1 MEDSQHEMP
10 SPSPAEEKAQL
21 KTGMRRLNPWARRAV
36 YSIAALLGLWLLAW
50 QVLPPLARWQGEKIA
65 SEQLGRKVS
74 IGAVEFK
81 PWSLELSVHDVMV
94 AGPGEGPAQLTVKRM
109 YANAEM
115 ESIWRLAPVLDAIHI
130 EEPVLRLAHQG
141 EGRYDFD
148 DIVARVAKPSAEPD
162 TGRPARFAFYN
173 IELSGGSIDFDDQP
187 VEQKH
192 EIRDLKLTLPF
203 ISNLPSQREIK
214 VQPHL
219 SFVANGSSF
228 DSSALALPFTD
239 SRKTD
244 ASLKLA
250 QLDLEPYLGYIPAG
264 LPIKLQAATIDA
276 EIRLGFEQTPEPSL
290 RLNGNIEVSGLKS
303 VDQSGAEAL
312 AFDALKVDLADVRPL
327 ERKAHLASVELSGP
341 RLAVRRDAQ
350 GRINLL
356 MTESSRGASKP
367 VGKGAADSKPGAAQS
382 KDVTFQVA
390 VDKLAVHGGSIE
402 VTDQVPAADE
412 VPAAALR
419 LGQFELTAATIVYPF
434 AQPLSFKGSAVLEG
448 AEGLTPA
455 LPGLAPAGRS
465 ISGAKRPVAPSPGKA
480 PSLEFEG
487 TATDQAADVNASVSR
502 LPLALAAPYLSQTL
516 KPRLTGALDAQLG
529 VQWVA
534 AKTPDLPHDIKLT
547 SERLVL
553 SDLMLAAGS
562 QPVRQQARDTG
573 GRRSRGSDGSL
584 ASVRQIELTDARVD
598 LRTRAASVGRLSV
611 VEPKLDVA
619 RDERKRWMYESWL
632 HQSPESLAEPAPTT
646 ESRERAG
653 AESPWK
659 AVFNEIAVSGGTV
672 GWRDFS
678 TGRPVRADLTQ
689 LKLEARQVDLGAG
702 KPMPVVLSAQLGSGR
717 AEPGRLSWRGTV
729 GLEPLAVQGSLD
741 AQRLPVHAFEPYFGD
756 ALNIDI
762 LRADASFKGQVAYGD
777 TRQGPRAKLNGD
789 VLVEELRTHSRP
801 DTATDANAPEAD
813 AASTT
818 VRRSG
823 TTTTTAVAPATRAAS
838 AELASASQ
846 ALVAPT
852 TRAAGGL
859 GEEFLSWKLLKL
871 GGLEVALEPGKPTQV
886 EVKDTL
892 LSDFYARLI
901 IHPSGRINLQD
912 ILKSPEGGAPES
924 APAPAA
930 PAASPVRAAANG
942 MPAAG
947 ESSAGAVESGP
958 SAAPATVAPAA
969 VADPNAPVIRFG
981 PIKLASGK
989 VLFSDR
995 FIRPNYSAD
1004 LTELNGSLSAFSSVA
1019 PAGGPE
1025 MANLQLTGRAEGS
1038 AVLEVSGKLNPLAKP
1053 LALDIKGKVRDLEL
1067 PPLTPYSVKYAGHGI
1082 ERGKLSVDVTY
1093 LVLPDGRL
1101 TATNKLVLNQLEFS
1115 EPVPGAPAS
1124 LPVRLATALLADSHG
1139 VIDLDF
1145 PISGSLND
1153 PQFSLGPIIF
1163 KAVVNLIGRAIT
1175 APFSLLA
1182 RALGGGSGGDDLAHV
1197 PFAPGSA
1204 ALSTDARSKLDKVA
1218 KALKDRPALKVTVIG
1233 TADLKTEREG
1243 WLRERL
1249 NALVAAEKR
1258 SSGQGNQAAA
1268 VAVPAVTAASGPQ
1281 ATVNGVQSTAP
1292 EMNAEEYPV
1301 LLRRVYRRADLPGKP
1316 RNVVG
1321 LTKDIP
1327 VAEMESL
1334 LMAHIDVNEDAMRQ
1348 LAVQRG
1354 VAVKD
1359 YLANQQLPS
1368 ERLFLGAARIGK
1380 AATDATATP
1389 AGEAGE
1395 AGKQTAWN
1403 PRAELNLSAK

>member
-1 MEDSQHEMP
+1 MEESEHAVSAQP
-10 SPSPAEEKAQL
+10 RAEGKALL
-21 KTGMRRLNPWARRAV
+21 KSIPRGFILWVRRAV
-36 YSIAALLGLWLLAW
+36 YGVAALLGLWLLTWLAA
-50 QVLPPLARWQGEKIA
+50 PPLVKWQGEKVA

-74 IGAVEFK
+74 IGTVEFK
-81 PWSLELSVHDVMV
+81 PWSLELALQDVAV
-94 AGPGEGPAQLTVKRM
+94 DGPGGGAPQLTVKRM
-109 YANAEM
+109 YANAEI

-130 EEPVLRLAHQG
+130 EEPVLKFVHQG
-141 EGRYDFD
+141 GGRYDFD
-148 DIVARVAKPSAEPD
+148 DIVARLAEPPAEPD
-162 TGRPARFAFYN
+162 TGKPTRFAFYN
-173 IELSGGSIDFDDQP
+173 IQLDGGAIDFDDQA
-187 VEQKH
+187 VGQKH
-192 EIRDLKLTLPF
+192 EVRALRLTLPF

-219 SFVANGSSF
+219 AFVANGSSF
-228 DSSALALPFTD
+228 DSRAQALPFDET
-239 SRKTD
+239 RQTD

-250 QLDLEPYLGYIPAG
+250 GLNLEPYLGYVPDG
-264 LPIKLQAATIDA
+264 LPIKLHAATVDA
-276 EIRLGFEQTPEPSL
+276 EIRLGFEQAPEPSL
-290 RLNGNIEVSGLKS
+290 RLSGHFEVSGLKS

-312 AFDALKVDLADVRPL
+312 AFDALKVELADVRPL
-327 ERKAHLASVELSGP
+327 ERKVHLAYVELRGP
-341 RLAVRRDAQ
+341 RLGVRRDSQ

-356 MTESSRGASKP
+356 MSEASAGASKP
-367 VGKGAADSKPGAAQS
+367 VAKREAGSKPEAAQL
-382 KDVTFQVA
+382 KKNTFQVS
-390 VDKLAVHGGSIE
+390 VDKLAVHGGAIE
-402 VTDQVPAADE
+402 MTDQMPATDE
-412 VPAAALR
+412 VSAASLR
-419 LGQFELTAATIVYPF
+419 LGQFELAAATIAYPF

-448 AEGLTPA
+448 TEGLTPA
-455 LPGLAPAGRS
+455 LPGLASVGRAR
-465 ISGAKRPVAPSPGKA
+465 SGVKRPDASAPAKA

-487 TATDQAADVNASVSR
+487 TATDQVAEVKASVSR

-529 VQWVA
+529 VQWA
-534 AKTPDLPHDIKLT
+534 AARAADLPQEIKIT
-547 SERLVL
+547 SERMAL
-553 SDLMLAAGS
+553 SDLMLTGGSQSTRQAAGDAGS
-562 QPVRQQARDTG
+562 
-573 GRRSRGSDGSL
+573 RRNRGNDGPL
-584 ASVRQIELTDARVD
+584 ASIRQIELTDARVD

-611 VEPKLDVA
+611 MEPKLDVA

-632 HQSPESLAEPAPTT
+632 HQSPESSAASAPQAP
-646 ESRERAG
+646 SPGSAG
-653 AESPWK
+653 AELPWK
-659 AVFNEIAVSGGTV
+659 AVISEIAVSGGTV
-672 GWRDFS
+672 GWRDFAMA
-678 TGRPVRADLTQ
+678 RPVRADLTQ
-689 LKLEARQVDLGAG
+689 LKLDVRQVDLGAG
-702 KPMPVVLSAQLGSGR
+702 KPIPVVLSAQLGTGR
-717 AEPGRLSWRGTV
+717 ADPGRLSWQGTV
-729 GLEPLAVQGSLD
+729 GFEPLAVQGSVD
-741 AQRLPVHAFEPYFGD
+741 ALRLPVHAFEPYFGD

-777 TRQGPRAKLNGD
+777 TRQGPRAKLSGD

-801 DTATDANAPEAD
+801 DSATDANAPEPE
-813 AASTT
+813 AAATT

-823 TTTTTAVAPATRAAS
+823 TTTTTAAAP
-838 AELASASQ
+838 ASQ
-846 ALVAPT
+846 ALLAPT
-852 TRAAGGL
+852 TRTAGGL
-859 GEEFLSWKLLKL
+859 GEELLSWKLLKL
-871 GGLEVALEPGKPTQV
+871 DGLEVVLEPGRPTQV

-901 IHPSGRINLQD
+901 IHPSGRINMQD
-912 ILKSPEGGAPES
+912 ILKSAEGEATAPAATAASSVSAPVNGLPARGEFSASSVDSGAS
-924 APAPAA
+924 AAPAPA
-930 PAASPVRAAANG
+930 V
-942 MPAAG
+942 
-947 ESSAGAVESGP
+947 
-958 SAAPATVAPAA
+958 PAA

-1004 LTELNGSLSAFSSVA
+1004 LSELNGSLSAFSSVA
-1019 PAGGPE
+1019 PASGPE
-1025 MANLQLTGRAEGS
+1025 LADLQLTGRAEGS
-1038 AVLEVSGKLNPLAKP
+1038 AILEVSGKLNPLAKP

-1175 APFSLLA
+1175 APFTLLA

-1197 PFAPGSA
+1197 AFAPGSA
-1204 ALSTDARSKLDKVA
+1204 ALSSEARSRLDKVA

-1243 WLRERL
+1243 WLRGRL
-1249 NALVAAEKR
+1249 SELVAAEKR
-1258 SSGQGNQAAA
+1258 SAGQGNQAGGA
-1268 VAVPAVTAASGPQ
+1268 AVPAVTASSGPQ
-1281 ATVNGVQSTAP
+1281 ATVSVAEPGTSELKP
-1292 EMNAEEYPV
+1292 EEYQV

-1321 LTKDIP
+1321 MSKDIP

-1359 YLANQQLPS
+1359 YLASQQLPA
-1368 ERLFLGAARIGK
+1368 ERLFLGAARTGK
-1380 AATDATATP
+1380 AATDAP
-1389 AGEAGE
+1389 AAPAEGGSE
-1395 AGKQTAWN
+1395 AGKQATWS